1 MHSGVVPL
9 IFLFGEIAMIKRVL
23 FALVLCLSFVNL
35 FAQEGHKLIGK
46 SRYVATYK
54 LVCQTDTI
62 EGATKD
68 DRFMLQISDNEMSRW
83 VSEYSYRMD
92 SICALPNGKKIW
104 CREIESAFAKNGRP
118 DGKRSKEYIYQNYPE
133 RGDVTVTDAVAM
145 QWYDYN
151 DDLHPQV
158 WEVQDS
164 LRIIDGYEC
173 YLATTDFRG
182 RHWYAWFTTEIPID
196 NGPWKLGG
204 LPGLILEAYDQ
215 NNHYHYSLLGFE
227 QKEMHIYYALP
238 IDLFDKTVGT
248 IEKTDRI
255 KLLRAKATED
265 LKISMQ
271 LESMGIRVNESESKP
286 YDLQERD
293 YR

>member
-1 MHSGVVPL
+1 MKKVL
-9 IFLFGEIAMIKRVL
+9 LIAMLYIGTL
-23 FALVLCLSFVNL
+23 GL

-46 SRYVATYK
+46 SEYVVTYK
-54 LVCQTDTI
+54 LIFQTDTI
-62 EGATKD
+62 KGTTKE

-104 CREIESAFAKNGRP
+104 GREIESAFAKNGRP
-118 DGKRSKEYIYQNYPE
+118 NGKRSKEYIYKNYPE
-133 RGDVTVTDAVAM
+133 TGDVIVSDAVAM
-145 QWYDYN
+145 QWYVYK

-158 WEVQDS
+158 WEIQDS
-164 LRIIDGYEC
+164 LRMINGYEC
-173 YLATTDFRG
+173 HLATTDFRG
-182 RHWYAWFTTEIPID
+182 RQWYAWFTPEIPID

-215 NNHYHYSLLGFE
+215 NNHYYYSLLGFE
-227 QKEMHIYYALP
+227 EKEMNIYYALP
-238 IDLFDKTVGT
+238 IDLFDKTVGV
-248 IEKTDRI
+248 IENTDRI
-255 KLLRAKATED
+255 KLLRSKATED
-265 LKISMQ
+265 LKVSMQ
-271 LESMGIRVNESESKP
+271 LGSMGIQVNESQPKA